1 MKFKAVRERS
11 SLKEGRNR
19 KIRKRN
25 IKFGRKKKR
34 KSEVDRVQKGE
45 RMEAVTEEGS
55 GRTDL

>member
-25 IKFGRKKKR
+25 IKFGRKKKKKENQKWTKFR
-34 KSEVDRVQKGE
+34 KVRGWKQ
-45 RMEAVTEEGS
+45 
-55 GRTDL
+55 

>member
-11 SLKEGRNR
+11 SLKERRNR

-25 IKFGRKKKR
+25 IKFGRKKKKKKIR
-34 KSEVDRVQKGE
+34 SRVQKGE